1 MKTIIVCLLIILAF
15 SGYMALT
22 TNNKPISSVIPA
34 EPANTPRPEP
44 PTVKLDESMNNLN
57 RIRDDLLKVTRALEE
72 AKKLGNQG
80 TVIYQIEE
88 NEEGGEEPEEKYSYA
103 DSSIEEEIAEVFG
116 DEKEIALAVAK
127 AESGLNPSAI
137 NRNSD
142 GSRDIGIF
150 QINDHHG
157 WSAEERLDRSKNIRM
172 AKELRDRHGWSEWVV
187 YNNKSYQNFL

>member
-1 MKTIIVCLLIILAF
+1 MKTIIICLLVILVF

-22 TNNKPISSVIPA
+22 TNNQPISPVIPT
-34 EPANTPRPEP
+34 EPTTQKPEP

-57 RIRDDLLKVTRALEE
+57 RIRDDLLKGTRALEE
-72 AKKLGNQG
+72 AKKLGYQG

-88 NEEGGEEPEEKYSYA
+88 SEEGGEEPEEEYSYA

-127 AESGLNPSAI
+127 AESGLNPKAI
-137 NRNSD
+137 NRNRD

-172 AKELRDRHGWSEWVV
+172 AKELRDRHGWSEWAV